1 MIKVAQHIER
11 LLRQHD
17 CVIVPGLGGFIAQ
30 DCAATYVEDECCFLP
45 PYRSVTF
52 NPCLTMNDGLFVH
65 EVAEEHHLS
74 YEDAL
79 AAISLAI
86 NDIHKQ
92 IITKGKYKIDGIGTL
107 ENVNA
112 KSYEFTPLPYG
123 IEAPDLYGLDSY
135 YFAPIEQAAEEDETV
150 VESAGNTSIQPEAEA
165 DNERFTFSIPMSVIR
180 YAAVAAV
187 SAVFFFICIAP
198 LNTAIHQSRS
208 EANFFHAFWT
218 LIAPQAPETQQVNA
232 TQAAVKPVVEELHP
246 ADIQVAEEKTAQ
258 IESAEQGTATKQI
271 AEQETAAKE
280 TAAKE
285 TAAKETAKET
295 AEPKLPVE
303 TKQAE
308 GAYTISVAAA
318 IPIAGAEQ
326 MAAKM
331 KSNGLEKARV
341 VKGKMMRVVYGSY
354 ATEAEAKAELAKLR
368 GTDPV
373 FDQSW
378 VLKLQ

>member
-30 DCAATYVEDECCFLP
+30 DCAATYVEEECCFLP

-65 EVAEEHHLS
+65 EVAEQHHLS
-74 YEDAL
+74 YDDAL
-79 AAISLAI
+79 AAVSLAV

-92 IITKGKYKIDGIGTL
+92 IITKGKYKITGIGTL

-123 IEAPDLYGLDSY
+123 VEAPDLYGLDSY
-135 YFAPIEQAAEEDETV
+135 YFAPIEEEV
-150 VESAGNTSIQPEAEA
+150 VETEAVADTADNAAMLQDTEA
-165 DNERFTFSIPMSVIR
+165 DDERLTLSIPMNVIR

-198 LNTAIHQSRS
+198 LNTAIHQGRS
-208 EANFFHAFWT
+208 EASIFHSLWT
-218 LIAPQAPETQQVNA
+218 LIAPQAPEIHQVSEKQQAPVKHQVSEA
-232 TQAAVKPVVEELHP
+232 HQAPEAQNISVVSQVAAAPQTEAKPVV
-246 ADIQVAEEKTAQ
+246 KAQ
-258 IESAEQGTATKQI
+258 EATEAKLAQEQ
-271 AEQETAAKE
+271 TAAVSQ
-280 TAAKE
+280 TVAKP
-285 TAAKETAKET
+285 AG
-295 AEPKLPVE
+295 P
-303 TKQAE
+303 
-308 GAYTISVAAA
+308 YTISIAAA
-318 IPIAGAEQ
+318 IPVSGAEQ
-326 MAAKM
+326 MAATM
-331 KSNGLEKARV
+331 KSNGHDKARV
-341 VKGKMMRVVYGSY
+341 VIGKMVRVVYGSY
-354 ATEAEAKAELAKLR
+354 ATEADAKAELAKLR